1 MVITEIKMK
10 KIIYVLLVAM
20 FIAACSK
27 SEDSTFLTDISEDV
41 FSFKPIAG
49 GAIMHYNLPADPEI
63 MGICVRYKDAFGSD
77 MLRSASSI
85 CDSIILIGFNEAQSN
100 VPAVVTLCRRDGVES
115 NPINITFGTKDSGP
129 VAFMNNVQVKSGW
142 NGFTVTYNNPENS
155 KGMAHVFYLGINPR
169 TNEPDT
175 ILISSFNLEEGE
187 DFIVYQPKQES
198 GKYDIVIRA
207 EDFRGHMVKERVWE
221 NIDAI
226 TTSKLD
232 ASEFEFVCDN
242 IVTSEK
248 DKIGLQYLFDGDT
261 KGTTWWDEEEFDRFH
276 FYSFLAGPNAAGENA
291 HPMYV
296 DMKKNRLT
304 AQLRIYCMLGYMSGK
319 GPDFSAPVYSKAEP
333 AGIWYG
339 YYENML
345 PCKVTVYGCKD
356 DGNSDWESKAWEKIG
371 NFEEAPKLAQSLRWT
386 RNAAGS
392 MYNYVRLA
400 NKVAMEECDPSYLA
414 IDFDAEQGEGYRYLK
429 IVIDDV
435 FDLPWNPSDI
445 NQRNGLEYVAMQE
458 LEIYTD

>member
-10 KIIYVLLVAM
+10 KSIYVLLVAI

-49 GAIMHYNLPADPEI
+49 GVIMHYNLPADPEV

-77 MLRSASSI
+77 MLRTASSI

-115 NPINITFGTKDSGP
+115 NPINITFETKDSGP
-129 VAFMNNVQVKSGW
+129 IAFMNNVQVKSGW
-142 NGFTVTYNNPENS
+142 NGFTVAYNNPENS

-261 KGTTWWDEEEFDRFH
+261 K
-276 FYSFLAGPNAAGENA
+276 
-291 HPMYV
+291 
-296 DMKKNRLT
+296 
-304 AQLRIYCMLGYMSGK
+304 
-319 GPDFSAPVYSKAEP
+319 
-333 AGIWYG
+333 
-339 YYENML
+339 
-345 PCKVTVYGCKD
+345 
-356 DGNSDWESKAWEKIG
+356 
-371 NFEEAPKLAQSLRWT
+371 
-386 RNAAGS
+386 
-392 MYNYVRLA
+392 
-400 NKVAMEECDPSYLA
+400 
-414 IDFDAEQGEGYRYLK
+414 
-429 IVIDDV
+429 
-435 FDLPWNPSDI
+435 
-445 NQRNGLEYVAMQE
+445 
-458 LEIYTD
+458 

>member
-10 KIIYVLLVAM
+10 KIIYVLVAI

-319 GPDFSAPVYSKAEP
+319 GPDFSAPVYSKAET

-371 NFEEAPKLAQSLRWT
+371 NFEESPKLAQSLLSK
-386 RNAAGS
+386 AKH
-392 MYNYVRLA
+392 YPKYKL
-400 NKVAMEECDPSYLA
+400 
-414 IDFDAEQGEGYRYLK
+414 
-429 IVIDDV
+429 
-435 FDLPWNPSDI
+435 
-445 NQRNGLEYVAMQE
+445 
-458 LEIYTD
+458 